1 VGEKS
6 EHTCEVGNGRGF
18 LEGNKKGF
26 HSRGDVTTYM
36 AWYAAIPRTCAPF
49 ATRSM
54 TGYVS
59 ALDVLEEED
68 SSNLAFFCAGSEEDI
83 FLVAILILC
92 GVVWSWISWIWIIF
106 EDTDKNPLPT
116 LRQRQVTTG
125 NITPQLLSTPSKSLN
140 FEAE

>member
-1 VGEKS
+1 MGEKS

-18 LEGNKKGF
+18 LEGNIRGF
-26 HSRGDVTTYM
+26 QSRGDVTTYM

-83 FLVAILILC
+83 FLVAIL
-92 GVVWSWISWIWIIF
+92 
-106 EDTDKNPLPT
+106 
-116 LRQRQVTTG
+116 
-125 NITPQLLSTPSKSLN
+125 
-140 FEAE
+140 

>member
-1 VGEKS
+1 VGGKS
-6 EHTCEVGNGRGF
+6 EHTCEVGNGRVF

-26 HSRGDVTTYM
+26 QSRGDVTTYM

-83 FLVAILILC
+83 FLVAIFNLRC
-92 GVVWSWISWIWIIF
+92 G
-106 EDTDKNPLPT
+106 
-116 LRQRQVTTG
+116 
-125 NITPQLLSTPSKSLN
+125 
-140 FEAE
+140 